1 MGTTTTDLQR
11 TFWGSQRR
19 PFGSGREGRNGHS
32 VGPRSALVVISALA
46 LTAVVAVAV
55 ALWPSTAT
63 HRSGAGAAGIAA
75 KSAHAAG
82 ADAGIS
88 AISAGSVATG
98 ALAAPSGVAGTS
110 TGAGAGAASGG
121 ATFASG
127 GSSGAPAA
135 APPAPT
141 ALAATKVIENG
152 QVGIQVGKGSVTAT
166 VSALTQLGA
175 QEGGFVASSAES
187 SLGGVPTGSVTL
199 RIPNAAFDDALAK
212 VRAMGKVQSSNVT
225 GQDVTAQYQDLADQ
239 ITALRQSQT
248 QYLSIMARANTVGD
262 VLAVQEQVDQVDSQL
277 QQLVGQQKVLDDQ
290 TTYATLT
297 VNVGQ
302 PGTPPPRPAAP
313 HGPWANA
320 FLRAGNGFADAL
332 QGLIGASGALAFAL
346 LVGLAVGLLGL
357 TVWRRFLRPVIPA
370 MGE

>member
-19 PFGSGREGRNGHS
+19 PFGSGREGRNGPS
-32 VGPRSALVVISALA
+32 VGPRSALVVIAALA
-46 LTAVVAVAV
+46 VTAVVAVAA

-63 HRSGAGAAGIAA
+63 HRSSSGAAAVAA
-75 KSAHAAG
+75 KSAHAANG
-82 ADAGIS
+82 GTS
-88 AISAGSVATG
+88 AISGASVSSG
-98 ALAAPSGVAGTS
+98 ALAVPTGAAGAS
-110 TGAGAGAASGG
+110 TGAGAGAASRSASSATGG
-121 ATFASG
+121 
-127 GSSGAPAA
+127 SGAPAA
-135 APPAPT
+135 APPAAT

-346 LVGLAVGLLGL
+346 LVGLAVGLVGL

-370 MGE
+370 VGE